1 MTSLNRVQ
9 KAIHTAYLALST
21 KRGDWVKLAAL
32 ADAVADQGISLEGLH
47 RQLTALERSGAVLL
61 APDSNRK
68 TLTAA
73 DHETAIQRGS
83 ASDACHLAAFQI

>member
-1 MTSLNRVQ
+1 MTSLNSAQ
-9 KAIHTAYLALST
+9 KAIHTAYLTLST
-21 KRGDWVKLAAL
+21 KTGDWVKLAAL
-32 ADAVADQGISLEGLH
+32 ADAVAAQGITLQGLH
-47 RQLTALERSGAVLL
+47 RHLTTLERSGAVLL

-83 ASDACHLAAFQI
+83 ASDACHLVAFQI